1 METLEYITLIAGIAV
16 LGICFVLSLGSYFA
30 KKALV
35 RTESL
40 PDPDVPEK
48 RAFTRFGNFW
58 FILAALGL
66 VLVTVSIIARIV
78 AAGRGPFS
86 NMYEFSVAFS
96 WGIVAVS
103 LFFLWRYRVA
113 IIGAVGLVIALAI
126 LIFALTLP
134 SRVLP
139 LVPALQ
145 QSVLLSVHVASAI
158 ISYGALAVGFS
169 AAVIYLFVRNRRVSW
184 LPRPELLET
193 ISYRTVIV
201 GFPFLTLTIILG
213 AVWANIAW
221 GRPWGWDPK
230 ETASLVTWLIFAA
243 YLHARVIAGWRG
255 ARSAWLLVIG
265 FLAILFTFFGNYIFS
280 GLHSYT

>member
-58 FILAALGL
+58 FILAALAL

-78 AAGRGPFS
+78 ASGRGPFS

-103 LFFLWRYRVA
+103 LFFLWRYRIA
-113 IIGAVGLVIALAI
+113 IIGTFGLVIALAM

>member
-1 METLEYITLIAGIAV
+1 MDNLEYITLIAGIVV
-16 LGICFVLSLGSYFA
+16 LGVCFVLSLGAFFT

-35 RTESL
+35 RTESGAA
-40 PDPDVPEK
+40 PDAAEK
-48 RAFTRFGNFW
+48 RTFTRLGNFW
-58 FILAALGL
+58 SILAALAL
-66 VLVTVSIIARIV
+66 VLVTVSIVARIV
-78 AAGRGPFS
+78 SSGRGPFS

-96 WGIVAVS
+96 WGIIAVS
-103 LFFLWRYRVA
+103 LFFLRFYRIS
-113 IIGAVGLVIALAI
+113 IIGAAGLVIALAM

-169 AAVIYLFVRNRRVSW
+169 TAVIYLFVHKRRVSW
-184 LPRPELLET
+184 LPRPELLEN

-255 ARSAWLLVIG
+255 TRSAWLLVIG
-265 FLAILFTFFGNYIFS
+265 FIAILFTFFGNYIFS
-280 GLHSYT
+280 GLHSYS

>member
-1 METLEYITLIAGIAV
+1 METLEYVTLIAGIIV
-16 LGICFVLSLGSYFA
+16 LGFVFVLALGAYFT
-30 KKALV
+30 KNALV
-35 RTESL
+35 RTEPGAG
-40 PDPDVPEK
+40 PDIAEK
-48 RAFTRFGNFW
+48 RTFTRVGNFW
-58 FILAALGL
+58 SILAALAL
-66 VLVTVSIIARIV
+66 LLVTVSIVARIISS
-78 AAGRGPFS
+78 GRGPFS

-96 WGIVAVS
+96 WGIIAVS
-103 LFFLWRYRVA
+103 LFFLRRYRIS
-113 IIGAVGLVIALAI
+113 IIGAAGFVIALAM
-126 LIFALTLP
+126 LIFAMTLP

-145 QSVLLSVHVASAI
+145 QSVLLSIHVASAI

-169 AAVIYLFVRNRRVSW
+169 AAVIYLFVHKRRVSW

-230 ETASLVTWLIFAA
+230 ETASLVTWLILAA

-255 ARSAWLLVIG
+255 TRSAWLLVIG
-265 FLAILFTFFGNYIFS
+265 FIAVLFTFFGNYIFS

>member
-58 FILAALGL
+58 FILAALAL

>member
-58 FILAALGL
+58 FILAALAL

-78 AAGRGPFS
+78 ASGRGPFS

>member
-1 METLEYITLIAGIAV
+1 MDTLEYAMFIAGIVA
-16 LGICFVLSLGSYFA
+16 LAMCFALSLGLFLM

-35 RTESL
+35 GTVSRGESAAA
-40 PDPDVPEK
+40 K
-48 RAFTRFGNFW
+48 RVFTRAGSIW
-58 FILAALGL
+58 M
-66 VLVTVSIIARIV
+66 IIAGLAFLFITASLITRII
-78 AAGRGPFS
+78 ASGHGPFS

-96 WGIVAVS
+96 WGIITVS
-103 LFFLWRYRVA
+103 LFFLWRYRIAV
-113 IIGAVGLVIALAI
+113 IGAIGFILALGL
-126 LIFALTLP
+126 LIFASTLP
-134 SRVLP
+134 SRVVP

-169 AAVIYLFVRNRRVSW
+169 AALVYLMVRRRKVSW
-184 LPRPELLET
+184 LPQPELLEN
-193 ISYRTVIV
+193 ISYRAVII

-230 ETASLVTWLIFAA
+230 ETASLVTWLILAT

-255 ARSAWLLVIG
+255 ARSALLLVIG
-265 FLAILFTFFGNYIFS
+265 FLAVLFTFFGNYIFT
-280 GLHSYT
+280 GLHSYG

>member
-1 METLEYITLIAGIAV
+1 MDTLESITLIAGIIALAV
-16 LGICFVLSLGSYFA
+16 CLVLSLGSLLM
-30 KKALV
+30 KKPLVKTVSGGNQPAVEKRVFSRLGFYWIIVAALALV
-35 RTESL
+35 
-40 PDPDVPEK
+40 
-48 RAFTRFGNFW
+48 
-58 FILAALGL
+58 FI
-66 VLVTVSIIARIV
+66 TVSIIARAI
-78 AAGRGPFS
+78 ASGHGPFS

-96 WGIVAVS
+96 WGIVAVC
-103 LFFLWRYRVA
+103 LFFLWRYRIT
-113 IIGAVGLVIALAI
+113 IIGVVGFILALAM
-126 LIFALTLP
+126 LIFASTLP

-145 QSVLLSVHVASAI
+145 QSVLLSVHVASAV
-158 ISYGALAVGFS
+158 ISYGSLAVGFS
-169 AAVIYLFVRNRRVSW
+169 AAVIYLLVRNRRVAW
-184 LPRPELLET
+184 LPQPELLEN

-255 ARSAWLLVIG
+255 TRSALLLVIG

-280 GLHSYT
+280 GLHSYG

>member
-1 METLEYITLIAGIAV
+1 METLENVTLIAGIV
-16 LGICFVLSLGSYFA
+16 ILGVCFVFSLGSYFA

-35 RTESL
+35 KTESSAN
-40 PDPDVPEK
+40 PDVAEK
-48 RAFTRFGNFW
+48 RTFTRVGNFW
-58 FILAALGL
+58 FFLAALAL
-66 VLVTVSIIARIV
+66 VLVTVSIVTRIV
-78 AAGRGPFS
+78 ASGRGPFS

-96 WGIVAVS
+96 WGIIAVS
-103 LFFLWRYRVA
+103 LFFLWRYRIA
-113 IIGAVGLVIALAI
+113 IISAAGFAIALAM
-126 LIFALTLP
+126 LLFAITLP

-169 AAVIYLFVRNRRVSW
+169 AAVIYLLVHNRRVSW

-213 AVWANIAW
+213 TVWANIAW

-255 ARSAWLLVIG
+255 TRSAWLLVIG
-265 FLAILFTFFGNYIFS
+265 FIAILFTFFGNYIFS
-280 GLHSYT
+280 GLHSYS

>member
-1 METLEYITLIAGIAV
+1 MDTLENITLIAGIAV
-16 LGICFVLSLGSYFA
+16 LAVCFILALGSYFM
-30 KKALV
+30 KKAMIKAAP
-35 RTESL
+35 RGN
-40 PDPDVPEK
+40 PGAMEK
-48 RAFTRFGNFW
+48 GSFTRLGNLW
-58 FILAALGL
+58 MGIAVLAFALVSL
-66 VLVTVSIIARIV
+66 SIIARVI
-78 AAGRGPFS
+78 ASGRGPFS
-86 NMYEFSVAFS
+86 NMYEFSLAFS
-96 WGIVAVS
+96 WGIIGVS
-103 LFFLWRYRVA
+103 LFFLWRYRIT
-113 IIGAVGLVIALAI
+113 IIGVVGLVLALGM
-126 LIFALTLP
+126 LIFASTLP

-145 QSVLLSVHVASAI
+145 QSVLLSVHVASAV

-169 AAVIYLFVRNRRVSW
+169 AAVIYLLVRNRKVSW
-184 LPRPELLET
+184 LPQPDLLEN

-255 ARSAWLLVIG
+255 SRSALLLVIG
-265 FLAILFTFFGNYIFS
+265 FLAILFTFFGNYIFA
-280 GLHSYT
+280 GLHSYG

>member
-58 FILAALGL
+58 FILAALAL

-78 AAGRGPFS
+78 ASGRGPFS

-113 IIGAVGLVIALAI
+113 IIGAVGLVIALAM

>member
-1 METLEYITLIAGIAV
+1 METLENVTLIAGIV
-16 LGICFVLSLGSYFA
+16 ILGVCFVFSLGSYFA

-35 RTESL
+35 KTESSAN
-40 PDPDVPEK
+40 PDVAEK
-48 RAFTRFGNFW
+48 RTFTRVGNFW
-58 FILAALGL
+58 FFLAALAL
-66 VLVTVSIIARIV
+66 VLVTVSIVTRIV
-78 AAGRGPFS
+78 ASGRGPFS

-96 WGIVAVS
+96 WGIIAVS
-103 LFFLWRYRVA
+103 LFFLWRYRIA
-113 IIGAVGLVIALAI
+113 IISAAGFAIALAM
-126 LIFALTLP
+126 LLFAITLP

-169 AAVIYLFVRNRRVSW
+169 AAVIYLLVHNRRVSW

-255 ARSAWLLVIG
+255 TRSAWLLVIG
-265 FLAILFTFFGNYIFS
+265 FIAILFTFFGNYIFS
-280 GLHSYT
+280 GLHSYS